1 MGLKTK
7 FNLLMAVAFLVGLG
21 IAGFMSNQVLRENGR
36 QAALRDAAMILA
48 QAAAVRGYT
57 ATEVAPLLQ
66 EQLKT
71 RFLPHSVP
79 SWSAQT
85 VWRSMQPQFPDYRY
99 KEAALNPTNP
109 ADRATDWEADI
120 IEQFRNNPKLTEF
133 VSTRETPTGVV
144 LSLSRPL
151 RISTPA
157 CLACHTTAAQAPQP
171 MVDLYGA
178 ANGFGW
184 KLNETV
190 GAQIASVPM
199 DAAMRHVDELLK
211 LYIGGLAAVFLVVL
225 LLLNL
230 MLHYVI
236 VRPVRRM
243 SATANEI
250 SMGNMDAPEIE
261 VRGRDEIASLSESFN
276 RMRRSLANAMKMLG
290 G

>member
-7 FNLLMAVAFLVGLG
+7 FNIMLALAFVVGLG
-21 IAGFMSNQVLRENGR
+21 LAALMANQVLREAGR

-57 ATEVAPLLQ
+57 STEVAPLLE
-66 EQLKT
+66 EQMKT

-85 VWRSMQPQFPDYRY
+85 VWRSMQPLFPDYRY

-120 IEQFRNNPKLTEF
+120 IEQFRNNAELKEF
-133 VSTRETPTGVV
+133 VSVRDTPTGAI

-151 RISTPA
+151 RITSAA
-157 CLACHTTAAQAPQP
+157 CLTCHTTAAQAPQP
-171 MVDLYGA
+171 MIDLYGS

-184 KLNETV
+184 KLNETI

-199 DAAMRHVDELLK
+199 AAATRQVDRLMV
-211 LYIGGLAAVFLVVL
+211 LYVGGIAAVFAVVVL
-225 LLLNL
+225 LLNL
-230 MLHYVI
+230 LLHYVI
-236 VRPVRRM
+236 VKPVRAI
-243 SATANEI
+243 SATANDI
-250 SMGNMDAPEIE
+250 SLGNMEAPEIE
-261 VRGRDEIASLSESFN
+261 VSGRDEIASLSESFN

-290 G
+290 

>member
-7 FNLLMAVAFLVGLG
+7 FNLMLAAAFVVGLG
-21 IAGFMSNQVLRENGR
+21 LAALMANQVLRESGR

-57 ATEVAPLLQ
+57 STEVAPLLE

-120 IEQFRNNPKLTEF
+120 IEQFRNDPNLKEF
-133 VSTRETPTGVV
+133 VSTRETPTGAI

-151 RISTPA
+151 RITSAA
-157 CLACHTTAAQAPQP
+157 CLTCHTTAAQAPQP
-171 MVDLYGA
+171 MIDLYGS

-184 KLNETV
+184 KLNETI

-199 DAAMRHVDELLK
+199 SAATRQVDK
-211 LYIGGLAAVFLVVL
+211 LMVLYVGGIAAVFAVVT

-230 MLHYVI
+230 LLHYVI
-236 VRPVRRM
+236 VKPVRAI
-243 SATANEI
+243 SATANDI
-250 SMGNMDAPEIE
+250 SLGNMEAPEIE
-261 VRGRDEIASLSESFN
+261 VHGKDEIASLSESFN

-290 G
+290 